1 MLNFFL
7 NGELPGGVEGPF
19 ASRDVT
25 SFYEIWQA
33 AQKIEATCLMQNG
46 RPGWAAEGTLSV
58 PCIPNFISAEVEVA
72 CIL

>member
-1 MLNFFL
+1 MLNFFH

-33 AQKIEATCLMQNG
+33 VRKIETTCLMQNG
-46 RPGWAAEGTLSV
+46 RPGWAAEGMLSF
-58 PCIPNFISAEVEVA
+58 PCVLAFS
-72 CIL
+72 LKKSR